1 MSKIVSRLETI
12 VKKINFIENI
22 VKSKGGITFALE
34 DEESSRASIMMH
46 LTSIAEQFDKL
57 SKDGEFEILSKF
69 DKNDLKGSYD
79 IRNYIVH
86 DYEGLNLMII
96 EVVIREKLPK
106 IKEVVLNILRWNY
119 FIKEGFFWKIYW

>member
-1 MSKIVSRLETI
+1 MSRYIDRLNNIVR
-12 VKKINFIENI
+12 KINFIENI
-22 VKSKGGITFALE
+22 IKSKNGIISALE
-34 DEESSRASIMMH
+34 DEENSRASIMMH

-106 IKEVVLNILRWNY
+106 IKEVALNILNSDNL
-119 FIKEGFFWKIYW
+119 

>member
-1 MSKIVSRLETI
+1 MSKVVSRLETI

-34 DEESSRASIMMH
+34 DDESSRASIMMH

-79 IRNYIVH
+79 IRNYIVPV
-86 DYEGLNLMII
+86 YGIFCFLFLMSTEIF
-96 EVVIREKLPK
+96 
-106 IKEVVLNILRWNY
+106 
-119 FIKEGFFWKIYW
+119 FIPLIFIFIN

>member
-1 MSKIVSRLETI
+1 MSRYIDRLNNIVR
-12 VKKINFIENI
+12 KINFIENI
-22 VKSKGGITFALE
+22 VKSKNGIISALE
-34 DEESSRASIMMH
+34 DEENSRASIMMH

-106 IKEVVLNILRWNY
+106 IKEVALNILNG
-119 FIKEGFFWKIYW
+119 IKL

>member
-1 MSKIVSRLETI
+1 MSKSIDRLNNIVR
-12 VKKINFIENI
+12 KINFIENI
-22 VKSKGGITFALE
+22 VVSKNGIISALS
-34 DEESSRASIMMH
+34 DEENSRASIMMH

-86 DYEGLNLMII
+86 DYEGLNLMVI

-106 IKEVVLNILRWNY
+106 IKEVALNILDNNY
-119 FIKEGFFWKIYW
+119 LKESDEF

>member
-1 MSKIVSRLETI
+1 MSRYIDRLNNIVR
-12 VKKINFIENI
+12 KINFIENI
-22 VKSKGGITFALE
+22 VKSKNGIISALE
-34 DEESSRASIMMH
+34 DEENSRASTMMH

-106 IKEVVLNILRWNY
+106 IKEVALNILNSDNL
-119 FIKEGFFWKIYW
+119 

>member
-57 SKDGEFEILSKF
+57 STVGEFEILSKF

-106 IKEVVLNILRWNY
+106 IKEVILSILDS
-119 FIKEGFFWKIYW
+119 IKL

>member
-1 MSKIVSRLETI
+1 MSRYIDRLNNIVR
-12 VKKINFIENI
+12 KINFIENI
-22 VKSKGGITFALE
+22 VKSKNGIISALE
-34 DEESSRASIMMH
+34 DEENSRASIMMH

-96 EVVIREKLPK
+96 EVVIREKLSK
-106 IKEVVLNILRWNY
+106 IKEVALNILNG
-119 FIKEGFFWKIYW
+119 IKL

>member
-1 MSKIVSRLETI
+1 MSRYIDRLNNIVR
-12 VKKINFIENI
+12 KINFIENI
-22 VKSKGGITFALE
+22 VKSKNGIICALE
-34 DEESSRASIMMH
+34 DEENSRASIMMH

-106 IKEVVLNILRWNY
+106 IKEVVVNILEN
-119 FIKEGFFWKIYW
+119 IKL

>member
-1 MSKIVSRLETI
+1 MSRYIDRLNNIVR
-12 VKKINFIENI
+12 KINFIENI
-22 VKSKGGITFALE
+22 VKSKNGIISALE
-34 DEESSRASIMMH
+34 DEENSRASIMMH

-106 IKEVVLNILRWNY
+106 IKEVALNILNSDNL
-119 FIKEGFFWKIYW
+119 

>member
-1 MSKIVSRLETI
+1 MSKIVSRLENI

-106 IKEVVLNILRWNY
+106 IKEVALNILNG
-119 FIKEGFFWKIYW
+119 IKL